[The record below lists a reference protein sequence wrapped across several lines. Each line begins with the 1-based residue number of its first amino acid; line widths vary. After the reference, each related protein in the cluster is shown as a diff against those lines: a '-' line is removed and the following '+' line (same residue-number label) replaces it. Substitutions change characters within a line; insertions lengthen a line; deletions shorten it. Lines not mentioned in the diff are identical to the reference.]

1 MITEFSTS
9 APVPDTI
16 RVDPQRYDW
25 YKVRMWEKGVDLPE
39 FSQFKRDNLSILELR
54 LLQEDFTVK
63 FTWRGVRY
71 VLALKAGYI
80 SDLASVPGILR
91 GLVDNDALIALIAA
105 YCVHD
110 PCFALQLLPFKD
122 ANDLFRD
129 IIEHRVHTL
138 WEHMAS
144 AAEGLEGRAQ
154 RKAVRAA
161 KRWRRR
167 ALRDAKLY
175 HFGVSTPIGRK
186 LYRESDPH
194 THWARPYV
202 TLKSGGQKWT

>member
-1 MITEFSTS
+1 MITGFSTS

-16 RVDPQRYDW
+16 RVDPLQYEW

-39 FSQFKRDNLSILELR
+39 FSQFKRDNLSVLELR
-54 LLQEDFTVK
+54 LLQEDFTIK

-71 VLALKAGYI
+71 VLTLKAGYI

-110 PCFALQLLPFKD
+110 PCFALQLLPFEE

-129 IIEHRVHTL
+129 LVIYKIEEL
-138 WEHMAS
+138 YLYQ
-144 AAEGLEGRAQ
+144 LEEANGH

-167 ALRDAKLY
+167 ALRDARLY

-186 LYRESDPH
+186 IYHGGNPQ

-202 TLKSGGQKWT
+202 TLKSWGQKWT